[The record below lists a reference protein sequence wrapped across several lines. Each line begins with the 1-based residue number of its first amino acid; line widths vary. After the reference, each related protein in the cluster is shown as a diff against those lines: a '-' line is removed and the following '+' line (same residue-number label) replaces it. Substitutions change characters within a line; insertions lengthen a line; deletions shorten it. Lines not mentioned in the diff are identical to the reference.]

1 MPNPAG
7 SRPRLAD
14 DRLVRWGGAGALVA
28 AVCCFTPALV
38 WLLGAAGLAAV
49 VGYVDLVLLP
59 VLAVAL
65 VALYVGVRRVR
76 RRQAACARP
85 TST

>member
-1 MPNPAG
+1 MPDPADP
-7 SRPRLAD
+7 RPRLAD
-14 DRLVRWGGAGALVA
+14 DRLVRWGGVGALVA

-38 WLLGAAGLAAV
+38 WVLGAAGLAAV

-65 VALYVGVRRVR
+65 LALYVGVRRVR
-76 RRQAACARP
+76 RRQAACDLP
-85 TST
+85 PSP

>member
-1 MPNPAG
+1 MPDPAD

-14 DRLVRWGGAGALVA
+14 DRLVRWGSVGALVA

-38 WLLGAAGLAAV
+38 WVLGAAGLAAV

-76 RRQAACARP
+76 RRQAACDLP
-85 TST
+85 PSP

>member
-1 MPNPAG
+1 MPSAPDPG
-7 SRPRLAD
+7 RSPRLTD
-14 DRLVRWGGAGALVA
+14 DPLVRWGGLGALVA

-38 WLLGAAGLAAV
+38 WVLGAAGLAAL

-65 VALYVGVRRVR
+65 VAVYLGARRVR
-76 RRQAACARP
+76 RQRARTP
-85 TST
+85 